1 MSLPFVRLST
11 VDLLVDGHED
21 RRQNSENILEE
32 KLRQIQLST
41 LAAKKRLR
49 TNSDNVKRNQKIESH
64 QSASPRKTE
73 RNSVEDYFGPSR
85 NGREALVDVI
95 NSMEVYETE
104 VRARLHAKS
113 KSAPKSFWSDTES
126 DDTEIGEFSAVENN
140 EPISD
145 RRNEDACSRTSS
157 EDENS
162 EWSQTNFESA
172 IRTRLKARQ
181 NYSKPIDLYSEAKKI
196 EREKIEK
203 RLKWEQRKEL
213 SRHER
218 QKSREIQLRKK
229 LSIQAKNQQIRHEE
243 ERRRIEA
250 ENCPEMTSNDLEPNI
265 TDTDNTPAFPF
276 QPIEK
281 RIADYRQKTSD
292 LLCGCPVNHRVGCW
306 NFGTN
311 SLKPKITKNS
321 QIIYL

>member
-21 RRQNSENILEE
+21 QRQNSEDILEE

-49 TNSDNVKRNQKIESH
+49 KNFDNVKRNQKNESH
-64 QSASPRKTE
+64 QSISPRKTE
-73 RNSVEDYFGPSR
+73 RNSVEDYSGPSR

-126 DDTEIGEFSAVENN
+126 DDTENEECDAIENN
-140 EPISD
+140 EPMSD
-145 RRNEDACSRTSS
+145 RRNEDPRSRTSS

-162 EWSQTNFESA
+162 EWSQTNFESV
-172 IRTRLKARQ
+172 IRTRLKARTSQ

-203 RLKWEQRKEL
+203 RLKWEQRKWPETILLNSVVFDVGFPIYICSLFGQIIFYFAQKNLL
-213 SRHER
+213 SRLYF
-218 QKSREIQLRKK
+218 I
-229 LSIQAKNQQIRHEE
+229 
-243 ERRRIEA
+243 
-250 ENCPEMTSNDLEPNI
+250 
-265 TDTDNTPAFPF
+265 
-276 QPIEK
+276 
-281 RIADYRQKTSD
+281 
-292 LLCGCPVNHRVGCW
+292 HR
-306 NFGTN
+306 
-311 SLKPKITKNS
+311 
-321 QIIYL
+321 